1 MTADEIKRLLQLEAH
16 PCEGGYFRQ
25 TWKSDVEIPRA
36 ALPSRY
42 SRARAAGTSI
52 YYLLEPS
59 TFSEMHRLISDEV
72 FHFYHGDPIEMLQ
85 LWPDGSSRAVRLGGD
100 LASGVLPQVVVPKG
114 VWQGSRLAPG
124 GSVALIG
131 CSVSPGF
138 DYADYETG
146 KLGRIWS
153 ETIRHRPR
161 GSSYLT
167 RGIRAGG
174 VRGRSC
180 GGTRRIRRREF
191 LRSLP
196 SGD

>member
-25 TWKSDVEIPRA
+25 TWKSEEEIPQS

-42 SRARAAGTSI
+42 TSAHAAGTAI

-72 FHFYHGDPIEMLQ
+72 FHFYYGDPVEMLQ
-85 LWPDGSSRAVRLGGD
+85 LWPDGSSRVVRLSND
-100 LASGVLPQVVVPKG
+100 LAGGALPQLVVPKG
-114 VWQGSRLAPG
+114 VWQGSRLVPG

-131 CSVSPGF
+131 CTVSPGF

-146 KLGRIWS
+146 KRQELVRQYPASAELI
-153 ETIRHRPR
+153 EI
-161 GSSYLT
+161 LT
-167 RGIRAGG
+167 RH
-174 VRGRSC
+174 
-180 GGTRRIRRREF
+180 
-191 LRSLP
+191 
-196 SGD
+196 